1 MSHSP
6 RRSAFTLIELLVVIA
21 IIAIL
26 IGLLLPA
33 VQKVREAAARA
44 QSQNN
49 LKQICLGMHG
59 CADANA
65 GALPPAYVRQDTTR
79 ATAFRGAQGVPMF
92 FLLPYIEQANV
103 YNVFGDSGKQVFAGA
118 HTKIIKSY
126 LAPNDGSMPGDTIYG
141 WGGGSYAANFQVFG
155 NTGWTSSMG
164 LGTNNEGDT
173 LYCGN
178 PRIPSSFS
186 DGQSNTILFAEK
198 QELCAGTGG
207 EGVLWGHG
215 GWNSRWMA
223 LFGQYLPNGTFPA
236 TQNGATSASAAM
248 LPPMR
253 KTAPGGGCQIERA
266 TALSTG
272 GCMVGMADG
281 SVRNVSTNIL
291 PATWLAALTPAGG
304 EVLGSDW

>member
-1 MSHSP
+1 MSHPP

-33 VQKVREAAARA
+33 VQKVREAAARS

-65 GALPPAYVRQDTTR
+65 GALPPAYVRTDAAIIST
-79 ATAFRGAQGVPMF
+79 FRGAEGTAMF
-92 FLLPYIEQANV
+92 FLLPYIEQINIYNNLGSNGTNV
-103 YNVFGDSGKQVFAGA
+103 YAGA
-118 HTKIIKSY
+118 NGQIVKTF
-126 LAPNDGSMPGDTIYG
+126 LAPNDGTMPGNTIYG
-141 WGGGSYAANFQVFG
+141 WGSASYAANFQVFG
-155 NTGWTSSMG
+155 NTAYTTAIGAGANNVNMFVGTS
-164 LGTNNEGDT
+164 
-173 LYCGN
+173 
-178 PRIPSSFS
+178 RIPATFS

-198 QELCAGTGG
+198 QQLCASPGG

-215 GWNSRWMA
+215 GWNPPWMS
-223 LFGQYLPNGTFPA
+223 LFAQRFANGTSPPSI
-236 TQNGATSASAAM
+236 NNPGSM

-253 KTAPGGGCQIERA
+253 RTNPGNGCQNERA

-272 GCMVGMADG
+272 GCLVGMGDG
-281 SVRNVSTNIL
+281 SVRNVSMNVNPT
-291 PATWLAALTPAGG
+291 TWISALTPATG